1 MIPFKYS
8 RKKRVYKKDV
18 DGNHIPLLRTV
29 AKEDGTTEQVVV
41 PNQFETEEV
50 WATDYINLSLFI
62 RTHELDNGNIIVLLD
77 DGHEVTEVVPTLKNP
92 KKPYSPS
99 NVTETKQR
107 NWVQSEILLEKPE
120 EIERLYN
127 LLDQYGPEINI
138 P

>member
-8 RKKRVYKKDV
+8 RKKRVYKKDAE
-18 DGNHIPLLRTV
+18 GQHIPLT
-29 AKEDGTTEQVVV
+29 KEVLDENGVKTQVVV
-41 PNQFETEEV
+41 PGQFETEEV

-62 RTHELDNGNIIVLLD
+62 RTHELDSGNIIVLLD

-120 EIERLYN
+120 EIEKLYK
-127 LLDQYGPEINI
+127 LLDELA
-138 P
+138 